1 MALQQRNS
9 PLTMMMALTAII
21 VIYFI
26 ARSMAK
32 SAVDAIDGTAK
43 DLTKPIGDTL
53 SDITSSLNGH
63 RPVELTALVIADHH
77 LNWDYTLKSEAERVF
92 WKIPEYQSVLYKLF
106 GAKGRPM
113 KPQYRHLVGRPLTE
127 DVI

>member
-1 MALQQRNS
+1 MAKS
-9 PLTMMMALTAII
+9 SSLTMMVALVAII
-21 VIYFI
+21 FIYYI
-26 ARSMAK
+26 TRNIAK
-32 SAVDAIDGTAK
+32 STVEAIDGTAK
-43 DLTKPIGDTL
+43 DITKPIGESL

-63 RPVELTALVIADHH
+63 SSVELTALVVDDHH

>member
-1 MALQQRNS
+1 MAKNS
-9 PLTMMMALTAII
+9 PLTMMMAFVAII
-21 VIYFI
+21 TIYFI

-32 SAVDAIDGTAK
+32 STIEAIDSTAK
-43 DLTKPIGDTL
+43 DLTQPIGETL

-63 RPVELTALVIADHH
+63 SPVELTALVIEDHH
-77 LNWDYTLKSEAERVF
+77 INWDYTLKSEAERVF

-113 KPQYRHLVGRPLTE
+113 KPQYRHLVGRPLTK